1 MKKLKI
7 FVIVLGLIAVP
18 FAACKADAA
27 SGLFTVQLKLALKG
41 KPHDQYFL
49 GVMYEEGLGADVD
62 IKTARM
68 WYEKSARQNY
78 ALAIKKLKHLDNP
91 KPVIKRDPYATTES
105 NPKKTKIVRARTKA
119 KPGISEEEL
128 AARKELE
135 RKRKAWRKAMDK
147 QAEYAEDAFE

>member
-7 FVIVLGLIAVP
+7 FIIVLGLMAAP

-27 SGLFTVQLKLALKG
+27 NGLFTVQMKLALKG

-62 IKTARM
+62 LKSARM

-78 ALAIKKLKHLDNP
+78 TLAIKKLKQLDNP
-91 KPVIKRDPYATTES
+91 KPVIKRNPYAATV
-105 NPKKTKIVRARTKA
+105 NKPKKTKIVRAKIKA
-119 KPGISEEEL
+119 KPGFSKEEL
-128 AARKELE
+128 AAKKMIEK
-135 RKRKAWRKAMDK
+135 KREAWRKAMSK

>member
-7 FVIVLGLIAVP
+7 FLIILGLVATP

-27 SGLFTVQLKLALKG
+27 TGLFTVQMKLALKG
-41 KPHDQYFL
+41 KSHDQYFL
-49 GVMYEEGLGADVD
+49 GVMYEEGLGSDVD
-62 IKTARM
+62 LKSARM

-78 ALAIKKLKHLDNP
+78 ALAIKKLKQLDKP
-91 KPVIKRDPYATTES
+91 KPVLKRNPYATTES

-119 KPGISEEEL
+119 KPGISKEEL
-128 AARKELE
+128 AARKEHE
-135 RKRKAWRKAMDK
+135 RKRKAWQKAMDK

>member
-7 FVIVLGLIAVP
+7 FVIILGLMAAP
-18 FAACKADAA
+18 FAACRADAA
-27 SGLFTVQLKLALKG
+27 TGLFAVQMKLALKG

-62 IKTARM
+62 IKSARM

-78 ALAIKKLKHLDNP
+78 TLAIKKLKQLDKP
-91 KPVIKRDPYATTES
+91 KPAPKRNPFSATE
-105 NPKKTKIVRARTKA
+105 NKPKKKNIVRTTTKT
-119 KPGISEEEL
+119 KPGISKEEL

-135 RKRKAWRKAMDK
+135 RKRKAWRKAMAK
-147 QAEYAEDAFE
+147 QAQYAEDAFE